1 MLLFLYD
8 KLMTKHEQECANL
21 DLEFIAFGQI
31 SAKMYWLNDTKRKR
45 VFAMVPPIKTTSLVY
60 GGIFL
65 LKDYE
70 HNRYKLHA
78 YYNNSM
84 PYTDC
89 TLIEDLYEMRTV
101 NVIPI
106 SFGSLKDL
114 ESGKYKKGN
123 PVECF
128 AFFGNP
134 VNKQIQYNAAR
145 RYYKLKGVDKD
156 SFIKLIREQVNER

>member
-1 MLLFLYD
+1 
-8 KLMTKHEQECANL
+8 MTKHEQECANL

-31 SAKMYWLNDTKRKR
+31 SAKMYWMTDTKRKR
-45 VFAMVPPIKTTSLVY
+45 IFATNPPIKTTSLIY

-70 HNRYKLHA
+70 HNRYKLHT
-78 YYNNSM
+78 YYNNSI

-89 TLIEDLYEMRTV
+89 ILIEDLYEMRNV
-101 NVIPI
+101 NVVPI

-123 PVECF
+123 SIECF
-128 AFFGNP
+128 SFFGNP
-134 VNKQIQYNAAR
+134 VNKQIQYNTAR
-145 RYYKLKGVDKD
+145 RYYKLKGVDGD
-156 SFIKLIREQVNER
+156 SFIKLIREKVNER